1 MELDVYKIDGT
12 PSGEKLTLSDQIY
25 NIEPNDHA
33 IYLAV
38 KSYLKN
44 NRQGNAASKNRA
56 NVRGGGKKPWRQ
68 KGRGTARAGTSRSPV
83 WVGGGRT
90 FGPQPRDLSMKLPKK
105 VKLLAK
111 LSALTYKARDEK
123 ISIIE
128 DFTLDAA
135 KTREISMILKNIKLD
150 NEKTLFVIPE
160 YDKDKIRASS
170 NIPNLTIRVASDLN
184 PYDILNCSTMLLQ
197 KSTLEKIE
205 EGCKL

>member
-12 PSGEKLTLSDQIY
+12 PTGEKLTLSEQIY

-38 KSYLKN
+38 KSYLTN
-44 NRQGNAASKNRA
+44 NRQGNAATKNRA
-56 NVRGGGKKPWRQ
+56 NVSGGGKKPWRQ
-68 KGRGTARAGTSRSPV
+68 KGRGTARAGTSRSPL
-83 WVGGGRT
+83 WVGGGRV
-90 FGPQPRDLSMKLPKK
+90 FGPQPRDLKMKLPKK

-128 DFTLDAA
+128 DFKLETP
-135 KTREISMILKNIKLD
+135 KTREIVSILKNIKLE

-160 YDKDKIRASS
+160 YDKDKIRASN
-170 NIPNLTIRVASDLN
+170 NISNLTIRVASDLN
-184 PYDILNCSTMLLQ
+184 PYDIMNCNTMLLQ